1 MTVARAAN
9 PHLGAVLPLS
19 VTALERWDRCR
30 RQYLLRDLL
39 AVPDPPSAP
48 GPGAPTDPGFGLAVH
63 RLLETVHREET
74 CGDPARTLALAAH
87 VEPSVAQQLA
97 TLATRHASRCPGA
110 GTGVDWSA
118 HEHGVARFN
127 RRPDPMFMLTGRAD
141 ALWAH
146 GGVLA
151 AHDYKTGVPR
161 VERLGD
167 LLAARVQA
175 WLLAPLA
182 ARRGLRIRIV
192 YEHLDASVHDWP
204 DPYEPEEED
213 LAAIGDEL
221 RGIASAIRAET
232 SFAGSGD
239 PLDCRW
245 CAYRPVCRDAP
256 PPAPPPPLPARTPT
270 TADDGAV
277 ATV

>member
-1 MTVARAAN
+1 MVAAAN
-9 PHLGAVLPLS
+9 PHVGAVLPLS

-39 AVPDPPSAP
+39 AVPAPPPPTSTDDGTAGGDPS
-48 GPGAPTDPGFGLAVH
+48 FGLAVH
-63 RLLETVHREET
+63 RLLEAVHREGV
-74 CGDPARTLALAAH
+74 CGDASRTHELAHQLEPA
-87 VEPSVAQQLA
+87 VAPQLA
-97 TLATRHASRCPGA
+97 TLAARHADRCPGTA
-110 GTGVDWSA
+110 ADWSA

-127 RRPDPMFMLTGRAD
+127 RRPDPLFMLTGRID

-161 VERLGD
+161 VQRLGD

-182 ARRGLRIRIV
+182 AERGLRIRIV
-192 YEHLDASVHDWP
+192 FEHLDASVHDQP
-204 DPYEPEEED
+204 DPYEPEDED

-221 RGIASAIRAET
+221 RAIASAIRDET
-232 SFAGSGD
+232 RFAGSGD
-239 PLDCRW
+239 PDDCRW

-256 PPAPPPPLPARTPT
+256 AAVAHL
-270 TADDGAV
+270 ADDVEVMAM
-277 ATV
+277 

>member
-9 PHLGAVLPLS
+9 PHVGAVVPLS

-30 RQYLLRDLL
+30 RHYLLRDLL
-39 AVPDPPSAP
+39 AVPVPPPPEVDEDEERRAGDPS
-48 GPGAPTDPGFGLAVH
+48 FGLAVH
-63 RLLETVHREET
+63 RLLEAVHREGA
-74 CGDPARTLALAAH
+74 CGDVARTQSLAQD
-87 VEPSVAQQLA
+87 VEPSVAPQLA
-97 TLATRHASRCPGA
+97 TLAARHAGRCPGTA
-110 GTGVDWSA
+110 ADWCA

-127 RRPDPMFMLTGRAD
+127 RRPDPLFMLTGRID

-161 VERLGD
+161 VQRLGD

-182 ARRGLRIRIV
+182 AERGLRIRVV

-204 DPYEPEEED
+204 DPYEPEDED

-221 RGIASAIRAET
+221 RAIASAIRDET
-232 SFAGSGD
+232 AFAGSGD
-239 PLDCRW
+239 PVDCRW
-245 CAYRPVCRDAP
+245 CPYRSVCRDAP
-256 PPAPPPPLPARTPT
+256 AGSA
-270 TADDGAV
+270 TADAEV
-277 ATV
+277 IAM